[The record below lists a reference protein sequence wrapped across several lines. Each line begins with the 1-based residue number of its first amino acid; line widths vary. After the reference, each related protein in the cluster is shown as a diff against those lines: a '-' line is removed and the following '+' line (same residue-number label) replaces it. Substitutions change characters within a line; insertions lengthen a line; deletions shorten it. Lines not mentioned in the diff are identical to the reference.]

1 MKVRGRTNRGNPYT
15 LSNYFGKLKE
25 SLEMGHITAEN
36 NKEDFFNW
44 KCLILGALQL
54 KKASHSSRER

>member
-25 SLEMGHITAEN
+25 SLEMSHITAEN
-36 NKEDFFNW
+36 NKEDF
-44 KCLILGALQL
+44 LIGSVSFL
-54 KKASHSSRER
+54 EPCN